1 MGPASRRR
9 MKVVV
14 NGKSYT
20 VEVED
25 LATSPVRVTV
35 DGRPF
40 EVDIETIESEVAQVE
55 PMAAPARPATV
66 ESVAPTGRP
75 AQPPANPGSASSRG
89 ITAPMPG
96 SILKILVEVGDSVSV
111 GQELCSLEAMKM
123 KNAIRTSRDGVIAT
137 IKVAEGQSV
146 AHGDLL
152 FTIE

>member
-1 MGPASRRR
+1 MGPASKRR

-14 NGKSYT
+14 NGKPYT

-40 EVDIETIESEVAQVE
+40 EVDIETIESDVAQVE
-55 PMAAPARPATV
+55 PVAAPVRPAAV
-66 ESVAPTGRP
+66 ESVALAGQP
-75 AQPPANPGSASSRG
+75 ARPPAAPGSASSRE

-96 SILKILVEVGDSVSV
+96 NILDIFVEVGDSVSE

-123 KNAIRTSRDGVIAT
+123 KNAIRTSRGGVIAT
-137 IKVAEGQSV
+137 IQVAEGQSV
-146 AHGDLL
+146 SHGDLL

>member
-40 EVDIETIESEVAQVE
+40 EVDIQTIESEVAQVE
-55 PMAAPARPATV
+55 PAAAPARPAIV
-66 ESVAPTGRP
+66 EPVAPAGRP
-75 AQPPANPGSASSRG
+75 AQPPATPRSGSPRE

-96 SILKILVEVGDSVSV
+96 NILDIFVKVGDSVSG

-123 KNAIRTSRDGVIAT
+123 KNAIRASRDGVIAT
-137 IKVAEGQSV
+137 VEVTEGQSV
-146 AHGDLL
+146 THGAVL
-152 FTIE
+152 FTLE

>member
-1 MGPASRRR
+1 MGPASKRR

-14 NGKSYT
+14 NGKPYT

-40 EVDIETIESEVAQVE
+40 EVDIETIESEVAQVGPVAAPVQPAAVE
-55 PMAAPARPATV
+55 SMAPAGQPARP
-66 ESVAPTGRP
+66 P
-75 AQPPANPGSASSRG
+75 AAPGSASSG
-89 ITAPMPG
+89 EITAPMPG
-96 SILKILVEVGDSVSV
+96 NILDILVEIGDSVSV

>member
-1 MGPASRRR
+1 MGPASKRR

-14 NGKSYT
+14 NGKPYT

-55 PMAAPARPATV
+55 PVAAPVRPAAV
-66 ESVAPTGRP
+66 ESVALAGQP
-75 AQPPANPGSASSRG
+75 ARPPAAPGSASSRE

-96 SILKILVEVGDSVSV
+96 SILDIFVEVGDSVSE

-123 KNAIRTSRDGVIAT
+123 KNAIRTSRDGVIVT
-137 IKVAEGQSV
+137 IKVTEGQSV
-146 AHGDLL
+146 SHGDLL

>member
-14 NGKSYT
+14 NGKLYT

-55 PMAAPARPATV
+55 RVAALARPAIV
-66 ESVAPTGRP
+66 EPGAGADRP
-75 AQPPANPGSASSRG
+75 AQPPATPRSASPRE

-96 SILKILVEVGDSVSV
+96 NILDIFVKVGDSVSG
-111 GQELCSLEAMKM
+111 GQELCALEAMKM
-123 KNAIRTSRDGVIAT
+123 KNAIRASRDAVIAT
-137 IKVAEGQSV
+137 VEVTEGQSV
-146 AHGDLL
+146 THGAVL
-152 FTIE
+152 FTLE

>member
-14 NGKSYT
+14 NGKPYT

-35 DGRPF
+35 DGRPY
-40 EVDIETIESEVAQVE
+40 EVDIETIESEVAQGE
-55 PMAAPARPATV
+55 PVAAPAQPAAV
-66 ESVAPTGRP
+66 ESVAPAGRP
-75 AQPPANPGSASSRG
+75 AQPPAAPGSASARE

-96 SILKILVEVGDSVSV
+96 SILDIFVEVGDSVSA

-137 IKVAEGQSV
+137 IKVAVGQSV

>member
-14 NGKSYT
+14 NGKPYT
-20 VEVED
+20 VEVEN

-35 DGRPF
+35 DGRPY
-40 EVDIETIESEVAQVE
+40 EVDIETNESEVAQVE
-55 PMAAPARPATV
+55 PVAAPVQSAAV
-66 ESVAPTGRP
+66 ESVAPAGRP
-75 AQPPANPGSASSRG
+75 AQPPATPRSTSPRE

-96 SILKILVEVGDSVSV
+96 SILDILVEVGDSVSV

-123 KNAIRTSRDGVIAT
+123 KNAIRTSRDGVITT

-146 AHGDLL
+146 AHSDLL

>member
-14 NGKSYT
+14 NGKPYT
-20 VEVED
+20 VEVEN

-35 DGRPF
+35 DGRPY
-40 EVDIETIESEVAQVE
+40 EVDIETNESEVAQVE
-55 PMAAPARPATV
+55 PVAAAARPAAVESVTPAGRPARPPAT
-66 ESVAPTGRP
+66 
-75 AQPPANPGSASSRG
+75 PGSASSRE

-96 SILKILVEVGDSVSV
+96 SILDIFVKVGDSASG

>member
-1 MGPASRRR
+1 MGPTSRRR
-9 MKVVV
+9 MKAVV
-14 NGKSYT
+14 NGKPYI

-40 EVDIETIESEVAQVE
+40 EVDIETMESEVAQVE
-55 PMAAPARPATV
+55 PVAAPARPAIV
-66 ESVAPTGRP
+66 EPVAPAGQPARP
-75 AQPPANPGSASSRG
+75 AAAPGSASSRE

-96 SILKILVEVGDSVSV
+96 NILDILVEVGDSVSG

-137 IKVAEGQSV
+137 VEVTEGQSV
-146 AHGDLL
+146 AHGAVL
-152 FTIE
+152 FTLE